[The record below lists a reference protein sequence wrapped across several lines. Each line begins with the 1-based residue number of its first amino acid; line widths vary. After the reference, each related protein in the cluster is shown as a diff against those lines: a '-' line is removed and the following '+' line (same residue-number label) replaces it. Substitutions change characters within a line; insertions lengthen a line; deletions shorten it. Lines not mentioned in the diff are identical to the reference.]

1 MFSLLVSVAE
11 MLIIILYTSFINY
24 FLSFILSFINSS
36 ACASGT
42 LWNLSSHEPLKMVVI
57 NLGLQTLTD
66 EIIIPHS
73 GWRKDSVEACKL
85 LSAEWTTVF
94 KNTSGCL
101 RFGSAAVRRFFPSP
115 GLTGAPPPSVPI
127 L

>member
-1 MFSLLVSVAE
+1 MCVISP
-11 MLIIILYTSFINY
+11 
-24 FLSFILSFINSS
+24 
-36 ACASGT
+36 SGT

-57 NLGLQTLTD
+57 NIGLQTLTD

-73 GWRKDSVEACKL
+73 GWRKDSVDPCKL

-101 RFGSAAVRRFFPSP
+101 R
-115 GLTGAPPPSVPI
+115 
-127 L
+127 